1 MDKANL
7 LTAENPSRID
17 VAQALGSTDLLMF
30 VYDLDPG
37 EGSSPYHYEYD
48 EEWLLVVEGT
58 VVVRT
63 PDGEHTLERGDLVRF
78 PARPRRRAQGH
89 EPERGAARTL
99 LFSRKGHGYAIS
111 VYPDSDTVGVWAGD
125 EDQHVFVRGTAVPWA
140 HGERRLEQGRLRA
153 VRLAFPRC
161 RRSTSS
167 RSRAEPSR

>member
-1 MDKANL
+1 MDKVNL
-7 LTAENPSRID
+7 STAENTDRID

-78 PARPRRRAQGH
+78 PAGPA
-89 EPERGAARTL
+89 GAHKVMNRSDARARTL
-99 LFSRKGHGYAIS
+99 LFSRRGHGYAIS

-140 HGERRLEQGRLRA
+140 HGEDGWNKA
-153 VRLAFPRC
+153 D
-161 RRSTSS
+161 
-167 RSRAEPSR
+167 

>member
-1 MDKANL
+1 MDKVNL
-7 LTAENPSRID
+7 STAENTGRID

-63 PDGEHTLERGDLVRF
+63 PDGEHSLDRGDLVRF
-78 PARPRRRAQGH
+78 PAGPA
-89 EPERGAARTL
+89 GAHKVMNRSDARARTL
-99 LFSRKGHGYAIS
+99 LFSRRGHGYAIS

-125 EDQHVFVRGTAVPWA
+125 EDQHVFVRSTAVPWA
-140 HGERRLEQGRLRA
+140 HGEEGWNKA
-153 VRLAFPRC
+153 D
-161 RRSTSS
+161 
-167 RSRAEPSR
+167 